1 MTRRAPRVA
10 IVTGAGRGLG
20 RAYALAL
27 AADGVAVVVN
37 DPGTDLHG
45 RGLESG
51 PARTVVQEIRAG
63 GGEAV
68 ASHAAVGTIAAG
80 EALVRCA
87 LDEFGRVDVLV
98 NNAGITTSA
107 PVDMLSM
114 EDWERVLAVHLTGT
128 FACIR
133 AAFGTM
139 RAAGRGGRIVT
150 TTSGAAFRA
159 YPGTAAYAA
168 AKGGVAS
175 LTRVVA
181 AEGAPFGITCN
192 AVAPLARTRM
202 SSAFLAGDDATELD
216 PAAVAPLIVY
226 LASEA
231 SGDVTGQVFRIAR
244 ARIGVVRAD
253 ADDGVAAATGRWT
266 ADEIRRRIRE
276 IVGPGA

>member
-1 MTRRAPRVA
+1 MTRRARRVA

-27 AADGVAVVVN
+27 AADGLAVVVN

-45 RGLESG
+45 HGLESG
-51 PARTVVQEIRAG
+51 PARTVVEEIRAAG
-63 GGEAV
+63 GDAV
-68 ASHAAVGTIAAG
+68 ASHEAVGTIAAG

-87 LDEFGRVDVLV
+87 LDEFSRVDVLV
-98 NNAGITTSA
+98 NNAGITISA
-107 PVDMLSM
+107 PVEVLSM
-114 EDWERVLAVHLTGT
+114 EDWERMLAVHLTGT
-128 FACIR
+128 FTCIR
-133 AAFGTM
+133 AAFRTM

-150 TTSGAAFRA
+150 TTSGAGFGA
-159 YPGTAAYAA
+159 YPGTVAYAA

-181 AEGAPFGITCN
+181 AEGAAFGITCN

-202 SSAFLAGDDATELD
+202 STAFLAGEDGAELD

-231 SGDVTGQVFRIAR
+231 SADVTGRVFRVAR
-244 ARIGVVRAD
+244 GRIGVVRAD
-253 ADDGVAAATGRWT
+253 ADDGVAAATGCWT